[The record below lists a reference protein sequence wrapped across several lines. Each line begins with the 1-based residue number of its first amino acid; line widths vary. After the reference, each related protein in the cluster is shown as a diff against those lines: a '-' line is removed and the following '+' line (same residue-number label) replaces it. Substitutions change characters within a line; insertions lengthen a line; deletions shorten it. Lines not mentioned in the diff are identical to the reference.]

1 MGRGVVPYPP
11 LNTGYRVLPASSLGV
26 NGLPATKSDLLPS
39 TKPGR
44 IRSIPNFPF
53 TRIQQ

>member
-1 MGRGVVPYPP
+1 MGSGIVPYPP
-11 LNTGYRVLPASSLGV
+11 LDTGHRVLSASSLGV
-26 NGLPATKSDLLPS
+26 NELPATKSELLPS

-44 IRSIPNFPF
+44 IISIPNLPF